1 MLTLSRIS
9 VRPPAGA
16 RTGISDFTLVCFF
29 ASGSLNIKVIHD
41 ERDMC
46 IVKIYYL
53 NEVVHISGILPS
65 IVLTVIESIVIQ
77 PGVEIC

>member
-1 MLTLSRIS
+1 M
-9 VRPPAGA
+9 
-16 RTGISDFTLVCFF
+16 VCFF
-29 ASGSLNIKVIHD
+29 ASVSLNIKVIHD

-65 IVLTVIESIVIQ
+65 IMLTVIERMVNQS
-77 PGVEIC
+77 GVEMF